1 MGRQDVWVWVR
12 HVLSLLCATPHG
24 AHGPSRSY
32 GPRAHD
38 AIERKRGRCYL
49 ALQTGPK
56 PHSCQGLPCLPA
68 GLGDRPCAPT
78 HTAPSR
84 CPPRGSAVPRK
95 DFELFEDKTRPS
107 HPYMEGAESRLQG
120 VRMGLG
126 AHFTPPE
133 GRGRGW
139 DRAGSVSREESAP
152 LLIQI
157 PLEPPLQRIAQGHR
171 PPYAFPNSR

>member
-1 MGRQDVWVWVR
+1 M
-12 HVLSLLCATPHG
+12 
-24 AHGPSRSY
+24 
-32 GPRAHD
+32 
-38 AIERKRGRCYL
+38 
-49 ALQTGPK
+49 
-56 PHSCQGLPCLPA
+56 
-68 GLGDRPCAPT
+68 
-78 HTAPSR
+78 
-84 CPPRGSAVPRK
+84 PRK